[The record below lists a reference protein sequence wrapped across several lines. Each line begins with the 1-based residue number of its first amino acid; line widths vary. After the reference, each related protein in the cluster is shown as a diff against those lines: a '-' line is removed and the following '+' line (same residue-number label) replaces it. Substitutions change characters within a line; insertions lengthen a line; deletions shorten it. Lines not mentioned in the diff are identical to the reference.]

1 MNSESA
7 STVATMALV
16 ESKPTKCIKFIGS
29 FMSQRDAAVVAIC
42 APQSNITLV
51 DPAVVLVRSEV
62 KVRGTTAAHHLQL
75 ARHRAH
81 TWRILA
87 LLRLACSAGSDAGRP
102 PSESI
107 EASDVT
113 SIKFEGPPKASIDTM
128 DGLGTRDIMLAPLME
143 GTLLARI
150 PWCFLPP
157 GEFGAG
163 DPGGAPVVTGVHCL
177 DKPGGIRTSGE
188 FDSLGPFLGL
198 VDLALRNAKLKR
210 QLDLERP

>member
-1 MNSESA
+1 
-7 STVATMALV
+7 
-16 ESKPTKCIKFIGS
+16 
-29 FMSQRDAAVVAIC
+29 
-42 APQSNITLV
+42 
-51 DPAVVLVRSEV
+51 
-62 KVRGTTAAHHLQL
+62 
-75 ARHRAH
+75 
-81 TWRILA
+81 
-87 LLRLACSAGSDAGRP
+87 
-102 PSESI
+102 
-107 EASDVT
+107 VT